1 MQRESKIFQSIFDA
15 TRTGSYCFEIRTV
28 SPCQTENYFLLFNFC
43 ASKSF
48 EHFFFSYMNIWNKL
62 PYRVRVESLTM
73 IGQVSNFCNDEIRYV
88 ALRGTNN
95 SWIRVSVWIGSSLLI
110 LDSWSRGPS
119 QRRYDECWPNFSK
132 SAILVRDHSAHE
144 FHREKAIKSLK
155 RK

>member
-1 MQRESKIFQSIFDA
+1 MQRELALIALKFVPYHRVKRKITFYSSIFA
-15 TRTGSYCFEIRTV
+15 LQKV
-28 SPCQTENYFLLFNFC
+28 SNI
-43 ASKSF
+43 
-48 EHFFFSYMNIWNKL
+48 FFFSYMNIWNKL
-62 PYRVRVESLTM
+62 PYRMRVESLTM

-88 ALRGTNN
+88 ALRGANN

>member
-1 MQRESKIFQSIFDA
+1 MQRELALIALKFVPYHRVKRKITFYSSIFA
-15 TRTGSYCFEIRTV
+15 LQKV
-28 SPCQTENYFLLFNFC
+28 SNI
-43 ASKSF
+43 
-48 EHFFFSYMNIWNKL
+48 FFFSYMNIWNKL
-62 PYRVRVESLTM
+62 PYRMRVESLTM
-73 IGQVSNFCNDEIRYV
+73 IGQVSNFFNDEIRYV
-88 ALRGTNN
+88 ALRGANN

>member
-1 MQRESKIFQSIFDA
+1 MQRELALIALKFVPYHRVKRKITFYSSIFA
-15 TRTGSYCFEIRTV
+15 LQKV
-28 SPCQTENYFLLFNFC
+28 SNI
-43 ASKSF
+43 
-48 EHFFFSYMNIWNKL
+48 FFFSYMNIWNKL

-119 QRRYDECWPNFSK
+119 QRRYDDWPNFSK

>member
-1 MQRESKIFQSIFDA
+1 MQRELALIALKFVPYHHVKRKITFYSSIFA
-15 TRTGSYCFEIRTV
+15 LQKV
-28 SPCQTENYFLLFNFC
+28 SNI
-43 ASKSF
+43 
-48 EHFFFSYMNIWNKL
+48 FFFSIMNIWNKL

-88 ALRGTNN
+88 ALRTNN

>member
-1 MQRESKIFQSIFDA
+1 MQRELALIALKFVPYHRVKRKITFYSSIFA
-15 TRTGSYCFEIRTV
+15 LQKV
-28 SPCQTENYFLLFNFC
+28 SNI
-43 ASKSF
+43 
-48 EHFFFSYMNIWNKL
+48 FFFSYMNIWNKL

>member
-1 MQRESKIFQSIFDA
+1 MQRELALIALKFVPYHRVKRKITFYSSIFA
-15 TRTGSYCFEIRTV
+15 LQKV
-28 SPCQTENYFLLFNFC
+28 SNI
-43 ASKSF
+43 
-48 EHFFFSYMNIWNKL
+48 FFFSYMNIWNKL
-62 PYRVRVESLTM
+62 LYRVRVESLTM

-119 QRRYDECWPNFSK
+119 QRRNDECWPNFSK

-144 FHREKAIKSLK
+144 FYREKAIKSLK

>member
-1 MQRESKIFQSIFDA
+1 MQRELALIALKFVPYHRVKRKITFYSSIFA
-15 TRTGSYCFEIRTV
+15 LQKV
-28 SPCQTENYFLLFNFC
+28 SNI
-43 ASKSF
+43 
-48 EHFFFSYMNIWNKL
+48 FFFSYMNIWNKL

-88 ALRGTNN
+88 ALRGANN
-95 SWIRVSVWIGSSLLI
+95 SWIRVSVWISSSLLI

>member
-1 MQRESKIFQSIFDA
+1 MQRELALIALKFVPYHRVKRKITFYSSIFA
-15 TRTGSYCFEIRTV
+15 LQKV
-28 SPCQTENYFLLFNFC
+28 SNI
-43 ASKSF
+43 
-48 EHFFFSYMNIWNKL
+48 FFFSYMNIWNKL

-95 SWIRVSVWIGSSLLI
+95 SWIRVSIWIGSSLLI
-110 LDSWSRGPS
+110 LDFWSRGPS

>member
-1 MQRESKIFQSIFDA
+1 MQRELALIALKFVPYHRVKRKITFYSSIFA
-15 TRTGSYCFEIRTV
+15 LQKV
-28 SPCQTENYFLLFNFC
+28 SNI
-43 ASKSF
+43 
-48 EHFFFSYMNIWNKL
+48 FFFSYMNIWNKL

-88 ALRGTNN
+88 ALWGTNN